1 MTWENFYLACFLIG
15 LLLSVLSLLGGMGHF
30 GGHLHLPHATHPPS
44 VGHVL
49 HAPRFPAAA
58 RASAGSVRTV
68 ARGSSSVPW
77 WNTFSIMIFLCW
89 FGAAGYL
96 ITRHSSFVTGIV
108 LVLAIVCGLIGGTI
122 VFLFLAK
129 VMLPH
134 EHELGADETAVVGV
148 FGKVSCAIT
157 AGGTG
162 EIVYEQLGARR
173 SVPARAE
180 EGIAIPR
187 EAEVFVVRYQK
198 GIAYVRRW
206 EEVELELQ
214 SESAAGAQPPANSGS
229 PSQATGGLK

>member
-15 LLLSVLSLLGGMGHF
+15 LLLSALSLLGGMGRF
-30 GGHLHLPHATHPPS
+30 GAHLHVPHSAHVPHIGHLPNAPHVPQ
-44 VGHVL
+44 
-49 HAPRFPAAA
+49 AAHWPGGSA
-58 RASAGSVRTV
+58 RGV
-68 ARGSSSVPW
+68 ARGSSVVPW

-96 ITRHSSFVTGIV
+96 FTRHGSFVTGVV
-108 LVLAIVCGLIGGTI
+108 LVLAIICGLIGGAI

-134 EHELGADETAVVGV
+134 EHELSADETAIVGV
-148 FGKVSCAIT
+148 LGRVSCAIT

-173 SVPARAE
+173 SAPARAE
-180 EGIAIPR
+180 DGVLIPK
-187 EAEVFVVRYQK
+187 EEEVFVVRYEK

-206 EEVELELQ
+206 EEVELDVQ
-214 SESAAGAQPPANSGS
+214 SGAETGTQTARGNASR
-229 PSQATGGLK
+229 SQATGGLQ